1 MRVAPG
7 SARASCSLCSLC
19 RVAGLSTYQK
29 LARSRGCALTASCHV
44 SVGEQR
50 LRPLLRQLDPTIPT
64 LEPRHKFPAPSPLQ
78 PPKKPS
84 KVESPR
90 LIIHRLVRGCHGS
103 SFRASLWPTLPGTAG
118 GYVRRMIQQP
128 PHTDEHDA
136 THTRTMTPGLTLT
149 LAKIPRSCPIRCTPM
164 AASRLR

>member
-1 MRVAPG
+1 MEPAKLGKSKTSAGTTYVRVAPG

-64 LEPRHKFPAPSPLQ
+64 LEPRHKFPAPSSLQ
-78 PPKKPS
+78 PRKPS

-103 SFRASLWPTLPGTAG
+103 SFRASLWPTLPGYSWWICSPHDLTATS
-118 GYVRRMIQQP
+118 
-128 PHTDEHDA
+128 H
-136 THTRTMTPGLTLT
+136 
-149 LAKIPRSCPIRCTPM
+149 
-164 AASRLR
+164 